1 MTAYAAVTEIA
12 PLHRRRARRV
22 TYGGGLAALLLVIS
36 IVVALATGPV
46 AIPVGRLLTLAVSW
60 TTGETDASMA
70 RDWLVLMN
78 IRLPRVLLGLL
89 LGGGL
94 SVAGAIMQ
102 GLFRNP
108 LADPAIV
115 GVSSGAAFAAAA
127 TIVLGDRL
135 LPLSPMVM
143 QGFVLPFAAFLGSL
157 LVAAAL
163 YVISTRDGQTST
175 TTMLLAG
182 IAVSALAAS
191 GIGLLIYISDDRQ
204 LRDITFW
211 TMGSLGG
218 ANWWKVS
225 IAVPV
230 IIVLLGASKF
240 LANGLNA
247 LALGEAAAFHIGHR
261 VQLIKVAS
269 IILIGLTTGVG
280 VAAAG
285 VISFVGIVVPHLVR
299 LAIGPDYRSLL
310 PISALLGASLLV
322 AADACAR
329 TIVAPADLPI
339 GILTALVG
347 APFFLWLLLR
357 RERAI

>member
-1 MTAYAAVTEIA
+1 MTAVAVMEIA
-12 PLHRRRARRV
+12 PLHRRRSRLVA
-22 TYGGGLAALLLVIS
+22 YGVIVASLVLVLS
-36 IVVALATGPV
+36 VVIALATGPV
-46 AIPVGRLLTLAVSW
+46 AIPVRRLLTLVTSLF
-60 TTGETDASMA
+60 TGESDTAMA

-78 IRLPRVLLGLL
+78 IRLPRVMLGLL
-89 LGGGL
+89 LGSGL
-94 SVAGAIMQ
+94 AVAGAIMQ

-115 GVSSGAAFAAAA
+115 GVSSGAALAAAA

-135 LPLSPMVM
+135 FAFSPMIM
-143 QGFVLPFAAFLGSL
+143 QGLVLPFAAFLGSL
-157 LVAAAL
+157 IAAGAL
-163 YVISTRDGQTST
+163 YAISTRDGQTST

-182 IAVSALAAS
+182 IALSALAAS

-218 ANWWKVS
+218 ANWWKVG
-225 IAVPV
+225 IAVPAM
-230 IIVLLGASKF
+230 IVLFVCSKF

-247 LALGEAAAFHIGHR
+247 LALGEAAAFHVGHR
-261 VQLIKVAS
+261 VQLIKMIS
-269 IILIGLTTGVG
+269 IVLIGLATGVG

-285 VISFVGIVVPHLVR
+285 VISFVGIIVPHLVR

-357 RERAI
+357 RERSI

>member
-1 MTAYAAVTEIA
+1 MTALAASADIA
-12 PLHRRRARRV
+12 PIHRRRGRLVA
-22 TYGGGLAALLLVIS
+22 YGGIFAAAILVLS
-36 IVVALATGPV
+36 VVVALATGPV
-46 AIPVGRLLTLAVSW
+46 AIPVSRLGTLALSW
-60 TTGETDASMA
+60 LSGESDASMA

-78 IRLPRVLLGLL
+78 IRLPRVVLGILLGS
-89 LGGGL
+89 GL

-115 GVSSGAAFAAAA
+115 GVSSGAALAAAA

-135 LPLSPMVM
+135 LPLSPMMM
-143 QGFVLPFAAFLGSL
+143 QGVILPIAAFVGSL
-157 LVAAAL
+157 LAAGAL
-163 YVISTRDGQTST
+163 YAISTREGQTST

-182 IAVSALAAS
+182 IAISALAAS

-225 IAVPV
+225 VAVPV
-230 IIVLLGASKF
+230 MIVLFISSKF

-247 LALGEAAAFHIGHR
+247 LALGEAAAFHVGHR
-261 VQLIKVAS
+261 VQLIKVVS
-269 IILIGLTTGVG
+269 IVLIGMATGVG

-322 AADACAR
+322 GADACAR

-357 RERAI
+357 RERSI

>member
-1 MTAYAAVTEIA
+1 MTTLAASADIA
-12 PLHRRRARRV
+12 PIHRRRGRLVA
-22 TYGGGLAALLLVIS
+22 YGGIFAAAILVLS
-36 IVVALATGPV
+36 VVVALATGPV
-46 AIPVGRLLTLAVSW
+46 AIPVSRLARLALSW
-60 TTGETDASMA
+60 LSGENDASMA

-78 IRLPRVLLGLL
+78 IRLPRVVLGILLGS
-89 LGGGL
+89 GL

-115 GVSSGAAFAAAA
+115 GVSSGAALAAAA

-135 LPLSPMVM
+135 LPLSPMMM
-143 QGFVLPFAAFLGSL
+143 QGVILPIAAFVGSL
-157 LVAAAL
+157 LAAGAL
-163 YVISTRDGQTST
+163 YAISTREGQTST

-182 IAVSALAAS
+182 IAISALAAS

-225 IAVPV
+225 VAVPV
-230 IIVLLGASKF
+230 MLVLFISSKF

-247 LALGEAAAFHIGHR
+247 LALGEAAAFHVGHR
-261 VQLIKVAS
+261 VQLIKVVS
-269 IILIGLTTGVG
+269 IVLIGLATGVG

-357 RERAI
+357 RERSF

>member
-1 MTAYAAVTEIA
+1 MAASADIA
-12 PLHRRRARRV
+12 PIHRRRGRLVA
-22 TYGGGLAALLLVIS
+22 YGGIFAAAILVLS
-36 IVVALATGPV
+36 VVVALATGPV
-46 AIPVGRLLTLAVSW
+46 AIPVSRLARLALSW
-60 TTGETDASMA
+60 LSGENDASMA

-78 IRLPRVLLGLL
+78 IRLPRVVLGILLGS
-89 LGGGL
+89 GL

-115 GVSSGAAFAAAA
+115 GVSSGAALAAAA

-135 LPLSPMVM
+135 LPLSPMMM
-143 QGFVLPFAAFLGSL
+143 QGVILPIAAFVGSL
-157 LVAAAL
+157 LAAGAL
-163 YVISTRDGQTST
+163 YAISTREGQTST

-182 IAVSALAAS
+182 IAISALAAS

-225 IAVPV
+225 VAVPV
-230 IIVLLGASKF
+230 MLVLFISSKF

-247 LALGEAAAFHIGHR
+247 LALGEAAAFHVGHR
-261 VQLIKVAS
+261 VQLIKVVS
-269 IILIGLTTGVG
+269 IVLIGLATGVG

-357 RERAI
+357 RERSF